1 MDGVEHAMAIWSAP
15 NSGPITPGFS
25 EVRDRAANFAKEN
38 ANAAVYCLRVR
49 LLRKG
54 ATDVAALPRGH
65 LLVKT

>member
-1 MDGVEHAMAIWSAP
+1 MDGVEQAMAIWSAP

-49 LLRKG
+49 LLRAK
-54 ATDVAALPRGH
+54 ARPTSLLCRGDICW
-65 LLVKT
+65 